1 MWSQIDLYLN
11 GPLVNQSNNNY
22 PYRAYIENLLS
33 FSQDAKSSQ
42 LSALLWYR
50 NTAGQFDTQDDANSG
65 YTTRKALVAHSNQI
79 DMMGRLHVDL
89 SFQNRYLLNE
99 VEVCL
104 RLIRSKKVFCLHG
117 WSRNWVNFG
126 IKKLS
131 QLWKDQGKA
140 IRFRKGKSYCHFTF
154 SKTAECKVPW
164 KKLLCLCIRNVAIDI
179 IRNTVQFLYCSG
191 AVIVNVKEVKNN
203 LQ

>member
-1 MWSQIDLYLN
+1 MSVLASTGPIEFTISAENSNHIDLANTFLYVREIVTASDGTDLEVDVEISPECKFLHTMGSQIDLYLN

-42 LSALLWYR
+42 LSAVLWYR
-50 NTAGQFDTQDDANSG
+50 NTASHFDRRGDANSG

-117 WSRNWVNFG
+117 
-126 IKKLS
+126 
-131 QLWKDQGKA
+131 
-140 IRFRKGKSYCHFTF
+140 
-154 SKTAECKVPW
+154 
-164 KKLLCLCIRNVAIDI
+164 
-179 IRNTVQFLYCSG
+179 
-191 AVIVNVKEVKNN
+191 
-203 LQ
+203 